1 MRPDALGT
9 GGDGVSTDW
18 PEVLGPLLRG
28 EDLAPEVLGPAFGTI
43 LAGEATDAQIAA
55 LAVLLRAKG
64 ETPVEIATL
73 IRTMLE
79 VATPVPLDPEGAD
92 GALVDT
98 CGTGGDRSH
107 TFNISTLAAFVVA
120 GAGVRVAKH
129 GNRAASSA
137 CGSADLLEALG
148 VALDIPPAGVAACVR
163 EAGIGFLFAPR
174 YHPAL
179 RFAAGPRRELG
190 VPTTFNF
197 LGPLANPAR
206 VRRQVVGVADPGMAE
221 RVIRT
226 LAELGTM
233 RAMVFFGHDG
243 LDELTTADVST
254 VREVRDGEFR
264 TSLLDPSELGIART
278 TRDAL
283 VGGDPIH
290 NAAMARRVLD
300 GERGPVR
307 DVVLLNAAAALVV
320 ADAASGFAD
329 GLEVAARSLDDGAA
343 ATALERLVAVSTAH
357 VEER

>member
-1 MRPDALGT
+1 MSAEWPD
-9 GGDGVSTDW
+9 
-18 PEVLGPLLRG
+18 VLGPLLRR
-28 EDLAPEVLGPAFGTI
+28 EDLPADVLGPAFETI

-73 IRTMLE
+73 VRTMLAF
-79 VATPVPLDPEGAD
+79 ATPVPLDPEGAD
-92 GALVDT
+92 GVIVDT

-107 TFNISTLAAFVVA
+107 TFNISTLAALVVA

-148 VALDIPPAGVAACVR
+148 VSLDIPPAGVAACVR
-163 EAGIGFLFAPR
+163 EAGIGFFFAPR

-221 RVIRT
+221 RVIHT
-226 LAELGTM
+226 LAELGTR

-243 LDELTTADVST
+243 LDELTTTDVST
-254 VREVRDGEFR
+254 VREVREGEHR
-264 TSLLDPSELGIART
+264 TWLLDPSELGVARA

-283 VGGDPIH
+283 VGGDPAH
-290 NAAMARRVLD
+290 NAAMAHRVLG
-300 GERGPVR
+300 GETGPVR
-307 DVVLLNAAAALVV
+307 DVVLLNAAAAIVV
-320 ADAASGFAD
+320 AEVADDFAG
-329 GLEVAARSLDDGAA
+329 GLEVAARSLDSGAA
-343 ATALERLVAVSTAH
+343 ATALDRLVTVSAAH
-357 VEER
+357 VEAS

>member
-1 MRPDALGT
+1 MTAEWPD
-9 GGDGVSTDW
+9 
-18 PEVLGPLLRG
+18 VLGPLLRR
-28 EDLAPEVLGPAFGTI
+28 EDLTADVLGPAFETI

-73 IRTMLE
+73 VRTMLE
-79 VATPVPLDPEGAD
+79 FATPVPLDPEGAD
-92 GALVDT
+92 GVIVDT

-107 TFNISTLAAFVVA
+107 TFNISTLAALVVA

-163 EAGIGFLFAPR
+163 EAGIGFFFAPR

-221 RVIRT
+221 RVIHT
-226 LAELGTM
+226 LAELGTR

-243 LDELTTADVST
+243 LDELTTTDVST
-254 VREVRDGEFR
+254 VREVRDGEHR
-264 TSLLDPSELGIART
+264 TWLLDPSELGIPRT
-278 TRDAL
+278 TRDSL
-283 VGGDPIH
+283 VGGDPAH
-290 NAAMARRVLD
+290 NATMARRVLG
-300 GERGPVR
+300 GETGPVR
-307 DVVLLNAAAALVV
+307 DVVLLNAAAAIVV
-320 ADAASGFAD
+320 ADRADDFAG
-329 GLEVAARSLDDGAA
+329 GLEIAAGSLDSGAA
-343 ATALERLVAVSTAH
+343 ATALDRLVAVSAAH
-357 VEER
+357 VEEQ